1 MANSTSHE
9 RAREKV
15 IPAWQGFKTGLWQK
29 EINVRDFIQQNYDPY
44 EGDESF
50 LASATERTKK
60 IWNRLMNLFV
70 EERKKGVLD
79 VSQIP
84 SSITA
89 HGPGYID
96 RENETIVGLQTEA
109 PLKRAIMPNGGFRMV
124 LNALKTYGHEPD
136 PHVIETF
143 TKYRKTHND
152 AVFDAYTADVRRC
165 RSSHILTGLPDAYGR
180 GRIIGDYRR
189 VALYGVSRLIER
201 KQEEKIS
208 LDSAMS
214 TDEIIRDRE
223 ELSEQIRALRELQ
236 QMAASYGFDISV
248 PACSA
253 REAVQWLY
261 LGYLAA
267 VKEQNGAAMS
277 LGRASTFLNI
287 YFERDRAS
295 GTISEEQAQEIID
308 DFVIKLRI
316 VRFLRT
322 PEYDDL
328 FAGDPTWVTES
339 IGGMGDD
346 GRTLVTKTSFR
357 FLQTLYNLGPA
368 PEPNLTIWYS
378 PRLPDGFRSFAAKVA
393 IDTSSIQFESDEIMR
408 RTWGDDGAIA
418 CCVSPMLMGKQMQFF
433 GARANLAK
441 CLLYAINGGRDEI
454 TGEQVG
460 LLSGAVQGE
469 YLDFDDVIDKFE
481 KMMDWL
487 AEVYVNAMNII
498 HYMHDK
504 YAYERIEMALHDY
517 SPLRT
522 MAFGM
527 AGMSVVADSLSA
539 IRYAK
544 VRVIRDETGLVTDY
558 QTEGDFPQFGNND
571 NRVDQLATWVVS
583 TFMNKLR
590 KYPTYRNAVHT
601 QSILTITSN
610 VVYGKCTGNTPDG
623 RRRGEPFAPGANPM
637 HGRDKHG
644 IHASAAS
651 VAKIPYRDAAD
662 GISLT
667 STLIPQGLGRVAE
680 DRIINLRSMLDAFFS
695 STGYHMNVNVLNRDT
710 LMDAMDHPEN
720 YPNLTIRVSGY
731 AVNFVRLSREQQMDV
746 INRTFHGG

>member
-1 MANSTSHE
+1 MRPWA
-9 RAREKV
+9 
-15 IPAWQGFKTGLWQK
+15 GFQPGLWQT
-29 EINVRDFIQQNYDPY
+29 EINVRDFIQQNYKPY

-50 LASATERTKK
+50 LASATKRTKT
-60 IWNRLMNLFV
+60 IWSQLNDLFV
-70 EERKKGVLD
+70 KEREKGVLD
-79 VSQIP
+79 ISLIP

-89 HGPGYID
+89 HAPGYID
-96 RENETIVGLQTEA
+96 KEHEVISGLQTDA

-124 LNALKTYGHEPD
+124 LSALKTYGYVPD
-136 PHVIETF
+136 PHVVETF

-189 VALYGVSRLIER
+189 VALYGVARLIER
-201 KQEEKIS
+201 KQQEKRS

-223 ELSEQIRALRELQ
+223 ELSEQIRALQELQ
-236 QMAASYGFDISV
+236 QMASNYGFDISG
-248 PACSA
+248 PAQNA

-261 LGYLAA
+261 FAYLAA

-277 LGRASTFLNI
+277 LGRTSTFLDI
-287 YFERDRAS
+287 YFERDLEA
-295 GTISEEQAQEIID
+295 GVLTEEQAQEIID

-322 PEYDDL
+322 PEYDNL

-339 IGGMGDD
+339 IAGMGDD
-346 GRTLVTKTSFR
+346 GRPLVTKTSFR

-378 PRLPDGFRSFAAKVA
+378 PRLPDGFRNFVAKVA

-408 RTWGDDGAIA
+408 SAWGDDGAIA
-418 CCVSPMLMGKQMQFF
+418 CCVSPMLVGKQMQFF

-441 CLLYAINGGRDEI
+441 CLLYAINGGRDEL
-454 TGEQVG
+454 TGEQIGPVTEPVKG
-460 LLSGAVQGE
+460 D
-469 YLDFDDVIDKFE
+469 YLDFDDVLGKFD

-487 AEVYVNAMNII
+487 AGVYVNAMNII

-517 SPLRT
+517 SPMRT
-522 MAFGM
+522 MAFGI

-539 IRYAK
+539 MRYAQ
-544 VRVIRDETGLVTDY
+544 VRVIRDERGLITDY
-558 QTEGDFPQFGNND
+558 QTTGDFPQFGNND
-571 NRVDQLATWVVS
+571 NRVDQLATWMVS
-583 TFMNKLR
+583 TFMSKLR
-590 KYPTYRNAVHT
+590 KYPTYRHALHT
-601 QSILTITSN
+601 QSVLTITSN
-610 VVYGKCTGNTPDG
+610 VVYGKNTGNTPDG
-623 RRRGEPFAPGANPM
+623 RKRGEPFAPGANPM

-644 IHASAAS
+644 LHASAAS

-667 STLIPQGLGRVAE
+667 ATLVPEGLGRVAQ
-680 DRIINLRSMLDAFFS
+680 DRIANLRGMLDAFFGV
-695 STGYHMNVNVLNRDT
+695 TGYHMNVNVLNRET
-710 LMDAMDHPEN
+710 LLDAMDHPEK
-720 YPNLTIRVSGY
+720 YPQLTIRVSGY
-731 AVNFVRLSREQQMDV
+731 AVNFVRLTREQQLDV
-746 INRTFHGG
+746 INRTFHEN